1 MSSLDKFQMLTLA
14 FGAGVI
20 ISVFVEYNES
30 DLNENL
36 MSGIKAFERGLPF
49 LLSAYALIVSAAPNA
64 EARMYKNL
72 ILLTVGISWFF
83 VIYKK
88 LAFSAS
94 ENTDGKWEQVNAN
107 VTYNLALGGLFALPV
122 ALCGFRV

>member
-1 MSSLDKFQMLTLA
+1 MLTLA

-36 MSGIKAFERGLPF
+36 MAGIKGFEMGLPF

-88 LAFSAS
+88 LSFSGS
-94 ENTDGKWEQVNAN
+94 GNTDGKWEQVNAN